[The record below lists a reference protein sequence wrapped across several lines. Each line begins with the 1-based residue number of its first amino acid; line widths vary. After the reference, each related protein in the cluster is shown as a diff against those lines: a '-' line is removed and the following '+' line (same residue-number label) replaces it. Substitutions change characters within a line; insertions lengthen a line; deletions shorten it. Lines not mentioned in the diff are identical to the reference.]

1 MQGEVDRSQQAET
14 CKLNVM
20 PDPAEQLQKIYLA
33 GFELQ
38 SLERFPKAVG
48 VVKGNCMVLLQATPT
63 GLQTIG
69 QPGWRLGDAFGVLV
83 EKEGKRF
90 FQNKLSVVE
99 ATAERLAELD
109 AFRQEVENLLA
120 PTA

>member
-1 MQGEVDRSQQAET
+1 
-14 CKLNVM
+14 M

-38 SLERFPKAVG
+38 SLERFPAAVG
-48 VVKGNCMVLLQATPT
+48 VVKGNCIVLLQATPT
-63 GLQTIG
+63 GLQPIG
-69 QPGWRLGDAFGVLV
+69 QAGWRLEDALGVLV

-90 FQNKLSVVE
+90 FQNKLNVVE

-109 AFRQEVENLLA
+109 AFRRELDNLLA

>member
-1 MQGEVDRSQQAET
+1 
-14 CKLNVM
+14 M

-38 SLERFPKAVG
+38 SFERFPAAVG
-48 VVKGNCMVLLQATPT
+48 VVKGNCMIL
-63 GLQTIG
+63 
-69 QPGWRLGDAFGVLV
+69 RLGDDVLGVLV
-83 EKEGKRF
+83 EKDGKRL
-90 FQNKLSVVE
+90 FQNKLNLLE
-99 ATAERLAELD
+99 ATPERLAELD

>member
-1 MQGEVDRSQQAET
+1 
-14 CKLNVM
+14 M

-38 SLERFPKAVG
+38 SFERFPAAVG
-48 VVKGNCMVLLQATPT
+48 VVKGNCIVLLQATAA

-69 QPGWRLGDAFGVLV
+69 QPGWRLGDVLGVLV
-83 EKEGKRF
+83 EKDGKRF
-90 FQNKLSVVE
+90 FQNKLNVVE
-99 ATAERLAELD
+99 ATPERLAELE

-120 PTA
+120 PSA

>member
-1 MQGEVDRSQQAET
+1 
-14 CKLNVM
+14 M

-38 SLERFPKAVG
+38 SLERFPAAVG

-63 GLQTIG
+63 GLQAIG
-69 QPGWRLGDAFGVLV
+69 QPGWRLGDGCGLGVLV

-99 ATAERLAELD
+99 ATPERLAELD

>member
-1 MQGEVDRSQQAET
+1 
-14 CKLNVM
+14 M

-38 SLERFPKAVG
+38 SLERFPTAVG

-63 GLQTIG
+63 GLQPVG
-69 QPGWRLGDAFGVLV
+69 QAGWRLGDVLGVLV
-83 EKEGKRF
+83 EKEGKRV
-90 FQNKLSVVE
+90 FQNKLNVVE
-99 ATAERLAELD
+99 ATPERLAELD
-109 AFRQEVENLLA
+109 TFRQELENLLA

>member
-1 MQGEVDRSQQAET
+1 
-14 CKLNVM
+14 M

>member
-1 MQGEVDRSQQAET
+1 
-14 CKLNVM
+14 M

-38 SLERFPKAVG
+38 SLERFPTAVG

-63 GLQTIG
+63 GLQPIG
-69 QPGWRLGDAFGVLV
+69 QAGWRLGDVLGVLV
-83 EKEGKRF
+83 EKEGKRV
-90 FQNKLSVVE
+90 FQNKLNVVE
-99 ATAERLAELD
+99 ATPERLAELD
-109 AFRQEVENLLA
+109 AFRQELENLLA

>member
-1 MQGEVDRSQQAET
+1 
-14 CKLNVM
+14 M

-38 SLERFPKAVG
+38 SLERFPTAVG

-63 GLQTIG
+63 GLQPIG
-69 QPGWRLGDAFGVLV
+69 QAGWRLGDVLGVLV
-83 EKEGKRF
+83 EKEGKRV
-90 FQNKLSVVE
+90 FQNKLNVVE
-99 ATAERLAELD
+99 ATPERLAELD
-109 AFRQEVENLLA
+109 TFRQELENLLA

>member
-1 MQGEVDRSQQAET
+1 
-14 CKLNVM
+14 M

-38 SLERFPKAVG
+38 SLERFPAAVG
-48 VVKGNCMVLLQATPT
+48 VVKGNCIVLLQAMPT
-63 GLQTIG
+63 GLQPIG
-69 QPGWRLGDAFGVLV
+69 QAGWRLGDALGVLV

-90 FQNKLSVVE
+90 FQNKLNIVE
-99 ATAERLAELD
+99 ATPERLAELD
-109 AFRQEVENLLA
+109 AFRQELENLLA

>member
-1 MQGEVDRSQQAET
+1 
-14 CKLNVM
+14 M

-38 SLERFPKAVG
+38 SLERFPAAVG
-48 VVKGNCMVLLQATPT
+48 VVKGNCIILLQATPS
-63 GLQTIG
+63 GLQPIG
-69 QPGWRLGDAFGVLV
+69 QAGWRFGDALGVLV

-90 FQNKLSVVE
+90 FQNKLKLVE
-99 ATAERLAELD
+99 ATPERLAELD
-109 AFRQEVENLLA
+109 AFKQELENLLA

>member
-1 MQGEVDRSQQAET
+1 
-14 CKLNVM
+14 M

-38 SLERFPKAVG
+38 SLERFPAAVG
-48 VVKGNCMVLLQATPT
+48 VVKGNCIILLQATPM
-63 GLQTIG
+63 GLQSIG
-69 QPGWRLGDAFGVLV
+69 QAGWRLGDALGVLV

-90 FQNKLSVVE
+90 FQNKLSIVE
-99 ATAERLAELD
+99 ATPERLAELD
-109 AFRQEVENLLA
+109 AFRQELENLLA

>member
-1 MQGEVDRSQQAET
+1 
-14 CKLNVM
+14 M

-38 SLERFPKAVG
+38 SLERFPTAVG

-63 GLQTIG
+63 GLQPVG
-69 QPGWRLGDAFGVLV
+69 QAGWRLGDVLGVLV
-83 EKEGKRF
+83 ENEGKRV
-90 FQNKLSVVE
+90 FQNKLNVVE
-99 ATAERLAELD
+99 ATPERLAELD
-109 AFRQEVENLLA
+109 TFRQELENLLA

>member
-1 MQGEVDRSQQAET
+1 
-14 CKLNVM
+14 M

-38 SLERFPKAVG
+38 SLERFPTSVG
-48 VVKGNCMVLLQATPT
+48 VVKGNCMVLLQATPM
-63 GLQTIG
+63 GLQMIG
-69 QPGWRLGDAFGVLV
+69 QPGWRLGDVLGVLV

-99 ATAERLAELD
+99 ATPERLAELD
-109 AFRQEVENLLA
+109 AFRRELENLLA